1 MAANAKIASQ
11 AASKA
16 KVIRLADHRKI
27 TREIPPPSI
36 DHEVVEN
43 SLLAIDTLLKTA
55 RNMIEKLGAEVR
67 HG

>member
-1 MAANAKIASQ
+1 MANVKIALQ
-11 AASKA
+11 PASKA
-16 KVIRLADHRKI
+16 KVIRLVDHRKV

-55 RNMIEKLGAEVR
+55 RNMIEKLRVEVR